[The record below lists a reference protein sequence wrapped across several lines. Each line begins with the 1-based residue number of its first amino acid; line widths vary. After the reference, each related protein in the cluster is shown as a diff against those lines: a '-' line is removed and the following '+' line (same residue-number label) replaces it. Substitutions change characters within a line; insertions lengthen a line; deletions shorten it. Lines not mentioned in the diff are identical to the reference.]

1 MGSYSSNHEYQASET
16 MNDKWHQGISA
27 LIFDA
32 SAVGYTEAERLSK
45 HFEDTCGIGLL
56 GKEREYLAILPG
68 RKTLTVDAWQR
79 SKIWTTLTSILK
91 VHKCLGKSNLR
102 HEMRSCQDMF
112 LNQMK
117 HMNED
122 NQQLIWFRNKVA
134 EEQMSKKALEE
145 SYGILTEKL
154 WKLWKRTE

>member
-1 MGSYSSNHEYQASET
+1 MGHTE
-16 MNDKWHQGISA
+16 NDRRALSMVMLLKWHQGMSA

-45 HFEDTCGIGLL
+45 HFEDTCVIGWL
-56 GKEREYLAILPG
+56 GKEIEYLAILPG

-102 HEMRSCQDMF
+102 HEMRSCQEMF

-154 WKLWKRTE
+154 WELWKRTE